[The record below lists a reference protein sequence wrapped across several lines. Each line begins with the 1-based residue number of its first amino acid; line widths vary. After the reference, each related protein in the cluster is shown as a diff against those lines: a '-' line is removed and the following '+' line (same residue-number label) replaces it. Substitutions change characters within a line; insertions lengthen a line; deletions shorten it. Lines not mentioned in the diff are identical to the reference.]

1 MIPQELF
8 CSSFIKASLAAQRV
22 KRLPTM
28 QETWVQSLD
37 LEDPLEKGMATHS
50 STLAWKIP
58 WTGKPG
64 RQQSM
69 RSKELDMTEQL
80 HFTKE
85 RKETEKASDIDI
97 RRGMDSAPLVALARE
112 LYTF

>member
-1 MIPQELF
+1 
-8 CSSFIKASLAAQRV
+8 
-22 KRLPTM
+22 
-28 QETWVQSLD
+28 
-37 LEDPLEKGMATHS
+37 MATHS

-97 RRGMDSAPLVALARE
+97 RRGMESDPLDSLSKAAI
-112 LYTF
+112 YFSIGY